1 MANSML
7 NITNRSKLIACLVEQ
22 NCRRGNAD
30 LLQCQVEPDLRG
42 GDCDILALKFD
53 EDIEKSKKILKN
65 ILPKIDKPLMICG
78 CGKDDTDRV
87 LLPELIKILDR
98 VCIIS
103 YVTEKTYKDIIP
115 FVIEG
120 GHYAVLKTPIDINLA
135 KELNILCIDMGLDK
149 SKILMNTD
157 IGGLGYGY
165 EYGYSIMEK
174 VRLECGDEYLN
185 LPLVSEAGIES
196 LKTKEAKFGG
206 QKRARMIELTAVSG
220 ALAAGANIVLVK
232 NFDNINIIRG
242 LL

>member
-1 MANSML
+1 MI
-7 NITNRSKLIACLVEQ
+7 NINNKSKLIAL
-22 NCRRGNAD
+22 NMNAGNQP
-30 LLQCQVEPDLRG
+30 LHKV
-42 GDCDILALKFD
+42 DCDILALKFD
-53 EDIEKSKKILKN
+53 EDIEKSKEVLKD
-65 ILPKIDKPLMICG
+65 ILPQIDKPLMICG
-78 CGKDDTDRV
+78 SGKDDIDRV
-87 LLPELIKILDR
+87 LLPELVKILDR
-98 VCIIS
+98 ACIIS

-115 FVIEG
+115 LVIEG

-135 KELNILCIDMGLDK
+135 KELNILCIDMGLEK
-149 SKILMNTD
+149 SKIIMNTD

-174 VRLECGDEYLN
+174 VRLESGDEYLN
-185 LPLVSEAGIES
+185 LPLISEAGLES

-232 NFDNINIIRG
+232 NPDNINIIRG